1 MQVFRDSEYGM
12 SIRDMFCDIHYKKAL
27 DPGIFIIF
35 RHRMVIELTIRPD
48 FNVLDMIFLICIKK
62 NSICIYFSCSYNHF
76 FLYLNK

>member
-35 RHRMVIELTIRPD
+35 GHRVVNDLTIRPD
-48 FNVLDMIFLICIKK
+48 FNVLDMIF
-62 NSICIYFSCSYNHF
+62 
-76 FLYLNK
+76 

>member
-35 RHRMVIELTIRPD
+35 RHRMVNELTIRPD
-48 FNVLDMIFLICIKK
+48 FNVLDNYDLLNLCKEKFHMHIF
-62 NSICIYFSCSYNHF
+62 
-76 FLYLNK
+76 

>member
-35 RHRMVIELTIRPD
+35 RHRMVNESDRTSM
-48 FNVLDMIFLICIKK
+48 F
-62 NSICIYFSCSYNHF
+62 
-76 FLYLNK
+76 